1 MYFILEIFELFIYFV
16 EYVIY
21 GWFGVYICNIWVGI
35 FRVNVNYIFCVLFI
49 VIVGQILQIKIQR
62 LRDYY
67 DIGSFYFNIF
77 SLVQRNIDLI

>member
-35 FRVNVNYIFCVLFI
+35 FRFNDNYIFCVLFI
-49 VIVGQILQIKIQR
+49 VMDG
-62 LRDYY
+62 
-67 DIGSFYFNIF
+67 
-77 SLVQRNIDLI
+77 

>member
-35 FRVNVNYIFCVLFI
+35 FRFNVNYIFCVLFI
-49 VIVGQILQIKIQR
+49 VMDDQILQIKIQR
-62 LRDYY
+62 FRDYY
-67 DIGSFYFNIF
+67 NDIGSFILIF
-77 SLVQRNIDLI
+77 LVQFREILI